1 MAPPSQLIII
11 IFLFFFFLFSS
22 VTGLSFKFNFTESN
36 QNPECT
42 SNQNAQCIK
51 YQNDTFFNNGI
62 QITKNQLGA
71 PITDS
76 VGRAV
81 YTEPVLLWDS
91 KTGEMTDFTT
101 RFTFLIDSFNASVYG
116 EGLAFFLS
124 PDPSI
129 VPFNSSGSFLG
140 LVNTTAKSTNVS
152 ANPIVAVE
160 FDSFK
165 NDWDPSDNHVGINL
179 NSIQS
184 VASVKWNSSIK
195 DGRQANAWI
204 SYNATSMNL
213 SVFLTYVKDPVFG
226 GNSSLSYKVDLR
238 KFLPEKV
245 VVGFSAATG
254 QAVEIHKIVS
264 WEFSSSLERKEKK
277 SKTALAVGL
286 AAGFG
291 VLVILF
297 GVLWFVLWRR
307 RWWRRDEEE
316 EIDVSMD
323 DEFEKGRGPKR
334 FTYNELVTATR
345 NFREE
350 GKLGEG
356 GFGGVYKGFLQEQNL
371 EVAIKKVSKGS
382 SQGKKEYIS
391 EVKIISKLRHRNLVQ
406 LVGWCHSRGD
416 FLLVY
421 EFMPKG
427 SLDTHLYKSTTLLAW
442 QERYKIALG
451 LASAL
456 LYLHEEWEQCVV
468 HRDIKP
474 SNVMLDSGFN
484 AKLGDFGLARL
495 IDHDGGS
502 QTTIVA
508 GTRGYMAPEYIT
520 TGKASKESD
529 VYSFGIVALE
539 ISCGRR
545 PVELTEEPGK
555 VMLVEFVWDLY
566 GRGMIHKAA
575 DKRLENEFEEDQI
588 ERLMVVGLW
597 CAHPDYNLRPSMKQA
612 ISVLNFEAPL
622 PTLPSKMPVAMF
634 CAPPLDLSQFAYTS
648 TNSSSLQGRSHTS
661 YTSNSSQSSA
671 STHVSPSMH
680 LLAYTEQRSPDRVI

>member
-1 MAPPSQLIII
+1 MAPSSKLIY
-11 IFLFFFFLFSS
+11 FFLFSS
-22 VTGLSFKFNFTESN
+22 VTGLSFTFNFTESN
-36 QNPECT
+36 QSHECT
-42 SNQNAQCIK
+42 PNQNTQCIK
-51 YQNDTFFNNGI
+51 YQSDAFFSKGI
-62 QITKNQLGA
+62 QITKDQLGA
-71 PITDS
+71 SITFS
-76 VGRAV
+76 VGRAI
-81 YTEPVLLWDS
+81 YAEKVLLWDS

-101 RFTFLIDSFNASVYG
+101 RFTFQINSFNESVYG
-116 EGLAFFLS
+116 DGLAFFLS

-129 VPFNSSGSFLG
+129 IPFSSAGGFLG
-140 LVNTTAKSTNVS
+140 LVNTTTKSINVS
-152 ANPIVAVE
+152 ANSIVAVE

-165 NDWDPSDNHVGINL
+165 NDWDPSDDHVGINV

-184 VASVKWNSSIK
+184 VESIKWNSSIK
-195 DGRQANAWI
+195 NGRPANAWI
-204 SYNATSMNL
+204 SYNASSMNL
-213 SVFLTYVKDPVFG
+213 SVFLTYEKYPVFD
-226 GNSSLSYKVDLR
+226 GNSILSCKVDLR
-238 KFLPEKV
+238 KFLPENV

-254 QAVEIHKIVS
+254 NAVEIHTILY

-277 SKTALAVGL
+277 SNTVLSTELTIGFVG
-286 AAGFG
+286 
-291 VLVILF
+291 LVILF
-297 GVLWFVLWRR
+297 GMLWFVLWRR

-316 EIDVSMD
+316 DMDVSMD
-323 DEFEKGRGPKR
+323 DEFEKLRGPKR
-334 FTYNELVTATR
+334 FTYNELATATR

-356 GFGGVYKGFLQEQNL
+356 GFGGVYKGFLEEENL

-406 LVGWCHSRGD
+406 LVGWCHSKGD

-421 EFMPKG
+421 EFMPNG
-427 SLDTHLYKSTTLLAW
+427 SLDTHLYKNTTLLAW

-474 SNVMLDSGFN
+474 SNVMLDSEFN

-495 IDHDGGS
+495 VDHDGGP

-520 TGKASKESD
+520 SGKASKKSD
-529 VYSFGIVALE
+529 VYSFGIVTLE

-545 PVELTEEPGK
+545 PVELREEPGK
-555 VMLVEFVWDLY
+555 VRLVEFVWDLY
-566 GRGMIHKAA
+566 GRGMILDAV
-575 DKRLENEFEEDQI
+575 DERLENEFDEDQI
-588 ERLMVVGLW
+588 VRLIVVGLW

-612 ISVLNFEAPL
+612 IGVLNFEAPL
-622 PTLPSKMPVAMF
+622 PILPPKMPVLMYF
-634 CAPPLDLSQFAYTS
+634 APPLDLSHIAHTS
-648 TNSSSLQGRSHTS
+648 TSSSSSFHGTFHTHGR
-661 YTSNSSQSSA
+661 
-671 STHVSPSMH
+671 
-680 LLAYTEQRSPDRVI
+680 